1 MQYARVVI
9 DCATSNPDGQ
19 KRALVV
25 GGGIAN
31 FTDVAATFSG
41 IIRALKEKEQK
52 LKEAKM
58 HIYVRRGG
66 PNYQKGLAK
75 MRALGEEIGIPIEV
89 YGPEATMTG
98 ICKQA
103 IQYITAAA

>member
-1 MQYARVVI
+1 LIVDPITNQ
-9 DCATSNPDGQ
+9 
-19 KRALVV
+19 
-25 GGGIAN
+25 
-31 FTDVAATFSG
+31 
-41 IIRALKEKEQK
+41 EQK

-89 YGPEATMTG
+89 
-98 ICKQA
+98 I
-103 IQYITAAA
+103 